1 MSAGHLQSLHT
12 MSDALRSGQVTS
24 EALVQDHL
32 DRIALL
38 SDRLNCFVEVEAE
51 TAIKRARDLDQER
64 ATGRV
69 RGPLHGI
76 PLAHKD
82 MFHDAGR
89 LCEYG
94 SPAAMAGHRPDR
106 TGTLMARLNDA
117 GTVTLGRLHMSEFAM
132 GPTGHNAHLGRCRNP
147 WNTDHVTGGSSSG
160 SGAAVAA
167 GLAAAALG
175 SDTGGS
181 VRLPAA
187 MCGVAGLK
195 PTQGLLPQDGMMGLS
210 ESLDCPGVLARS
222 SRDVA
227 IMLTALVGSGADYA
241 DGIDNGVEGL
251 RFGIP
256 ESWYFEN
263 LDPQIAARL
272 DITRRQLEAKGA
284 IFRDVAIPDH
294 TRFGELANIVFTP
307 EAAALHAD
315 RMTARPDHYGAQVFA
330 RLTQGLAI
338 SAVQYRQALQLRVVH
353 ARSMMAQTFSDCDML
368 FAPVLRRPVPTAA
381 AMDVQAGSK
390 MHSVIADLSDLT
402 RPVSYLGFPA
412 LSVPSGF
419 DDGGLPVALQLIGP
433 PLSEKT
439 LLRAGV
445 AAERDVGLAPTS
457 TQATGASNDR

>member
-12 MSDALRSGQVTS
+12 MSDALGSGQVTS

-38 SDRLNCFVEVEAE
+38 SDRVNCFVEVEAE
-51 TAIKRARDLDQER
+51 AALKRARELDQER

-94 SPAAMAGHRPDR
+94 SPAAMAGHRPDC

-187 MCGVAGLK
+187 MCAVAGLK
-195 PTQGLLPQDGMMGLS
+195 PTQGLLPQDGMMVLS

-227 IMLTALVGSGADYA
+227 IMLTALVGSGPDYA
-241 DGIDNGVEGL
+241 DGINNGVEGL

-263 LDPQIAARL
+263 LDPQVAAQL

-294 TRFGELANIVFTP
+294 THFGELANIVFTP

-315 RMTARPDHYGAQVFA
+315 RMTAHPGHYGVQVFA

-338 SAVQYRQALQLRVVH
+338 SAVQYRQALQLRAVH

-368 FAPVLRRPVPTAA
+368 FAPVLRRPVPIAA
-381 AMDVQAGSK
+381 AMDVQAGSE
-390 MHSVIADLSDLT
+390 MRSVIADLSDLT

-412 LSVPSGF
+412 LSVPSSF

-439 LLRAGV
+439 LLRAGAV
-445 AAERDVGLAPTS
+445 AERDVGIAPTS
-457 TQATGASNDR
+457 T